1 MITPYDPQEAA
12 QSTPFDAQA
21 VQLKY
26 LQSLMNQNQQSTLG
40 FQLPAITSQ
49 VQPLSWN
56 SNIDSSGIGGKFD
69 LTKLIE
75 QNYDQFLLD
84 LKGNNSRQSD
94 VLLDQDVDG
103 SSTNKGMGGMDI
115 VNSVAGLGLMGWGM
129 YNQSRQNKV
138 ARGQLGLEKDKFA
151 WAQQLHQDRQDVG
164 TKNAQDAQDWLAG
177 RNNQTTIA

>member
-12 QSTPFDAQA
+12 QSTPFDPQA
-21 VQLKY
+21 AQLKY

-56 SNIDSSGIGGKFD
+56 SNIDSSGIGGTFD
-69 LTKLIE
+69 FTKMIE

-84 LKGNNSRQSD
+84 LKGNKGMGGMDIVNS
-94 VLLDQDVDG
+94 VDG

-115 VNSVAGLGLMGWGM
+115 ANSVAGLGLMGWGV
-129 YNQSRQNKV
+129 YNQSQQNKV

-164 TKNAQDAQDWLAG
+164 TKNAQDAQNWLDS
-177 RNNQTTIA
+177 RNNQTAIS